1 MAVAQGVIRPEDRL
15 FHLILALMAT
25 TVGLTKE
32 HILSTVR
39 GYREDTEA
47 GVAKATIERRF
58 ERDKDLLRELGIPLQ
73 AVIPP
78 DEDGNNKATV
88 YRIPKADYDPPEGFH
103 LTPQDVR
110 LLNIAAAVW
119 KEGSLSSEARLT
131 HTKLAASG
139 APINEP
145 LIGFLPMLTARDPAL
160 DVLRRALAEG
170 VQVRF
175 DYLTAGQSTPKT
187 RTVSPLAV
195 VLHENRW
202 HLLSLEEPDGQEKT
216 FLLRRIVSAIKP
228 LEASSRAAEDGQV
241 TRMTAELDELYASQ
255 YARITV
261 SPKSAADVVLSNR
274 PLSTREGDELLVHYT
289 DLGALASE
297 LLEYSHDITVVD
309 PPELSQQMANLL
321 REVVSNHG

>member
-88 YRIPKADYDPPEGFH
+88 YRIPKADYDPPAGFQ

-110 LLNIAAAVW
+110 LLNVAAAVW

-145 LIGFLPMLTARDPAL
+145 LIGFLPMLTARDPRWMFCVERWLRGFRCAL
-160 DVLRRALAEG
+160 TTSLLG
-170 VQVRF
+170 NP
-175 DYLTAGQSTPKT
+175 TPK
-187 RTVSPLAV
+187 LAPS
-195 VLHENRW
+195 RPW
-202 HLLSLEEPDGQEKT
+202 PWCCTKIDGT
-216 FLLRRIVSAIKP
+216 C
-228 LEASSRAAEDGQV
+228 
-241 TRMTAELDELYASQ
+241 
-255 YARITV
+255 
-261 SPKSAADVVLSNR
+261 
-274 PLSTREGDELLVHYT
+274 
-289 DLGALASE
+289 
-297 LLEYSHDITVVD
+297 
-309 PPELSQQMANLL
+309 
-321 REVVSNHG
+321 

>member
-1 MAVAQGVIRPEDRL
+1 VIRPEDRL

-25 TVGLTKE
+25 TMGLTKD

-58 ERDKDLLRELGIPLQ
+58 ERDKDILRELGIPLQ

-88 YRIPKADYDPPEGFH
+88 YRIPKADYDPPSGFR
-103 LTPQDVR
+103 LTAQDVR
-110 LLNIAAAVW
+110 LLNVAAAVW
-119 KEGSLSSEARLT
+119 REGSLSSEARLT

-139 APINEP
+139 VPVNEP

-160 DVLRRALAEG
+160 DVLRRAIADG

-175 DYLTAGQSTPKT
+175 DYLTPGASQAKT
-187 RTVSPLAV
+187 RTISPLAV

-202 HLLSLEEPDGQEKT
+202 HVLSVEEPDGGEKT
-216 FLLRRIVSAIKP
+216 FLLRRIVSAVSP
-228 LEASSRAAEDGQV
+228 VDVARRVAVDGQV
-241 TRMTAELDELYASQ
+241 ERMTAELNELYAQ
-255 YARITV
+255 QTARIIPT
-261 SPKSAADVVLSNR
+261 PGSAAEVVLANR
-274 PLSTREGDELLVHYT
+274 SQTTRDGEQLVVHYT
-289 DLGALASE
+289 DLAALAHE
-297 LLEYSHDITVVD
+297 LVEYAADIRVIEPV
-309 PPELSQQMANLL
+309 AL
-321 REVVSNHG
+321 REQMVELVQQVVQSHG

>member
-1 MAVAQGVIRPEDRL
+1 MVIRPEDRL

-25 TVGLTKE
+25 SSGLTKE

-88 YRIPKADYDPPEGFH
+88 YRIPKVDYDPPAGFE
-103 LTPQDVR
+103 LTAQDVR
-110 LLNIAAAVW
+110 LLNVAAAVW
-119 KEGSLSSEARLT
+119 KEGSLSSEARVT
-131 HTKLAASG
+131 HTKLAAIG
-139 APINEP
+139 VGVDEP

-160 DVLRRALAEG
+160 DILRRAISESR
-170 VQVRF
+170 QVRF
-175 DYLTAGQSTPKT
+175 DYVTPGDTESKS

-202 HLLSLEEPDGQEKT
+202 HLLSVEEPGRVEKT
-216 FLLRRIVSAIKP
+216 FLLRRIVSAIDT
-228 LEASSRAAEDGQV
+228 LDNASFAPQAGQVERMSQELAEIYRDTTAVIRPRPGTAAE
-241 TRMTAELDELYASQ
+241 
-255 YARITV
+255 
-261 SPKSAADVVLSNR
+261 VVLNH
-274 PLSTREGDELLVHYT
+274 REGTERSGDTLVVHYT
-289 DLGALASE
+289 DLGAFAHE
-297 LLEYSHDITVVD
+297 LLEYAHDITVME
-309 PPELSQQMANLL
+309 PAELREHMALLL
-321 REVVSNHG
+321 REVVSQHG

>member
-88 YRIPKADYDPPEGFH
+88 YRIPKADYDPPAGFQ

-110 LLNIAAAVW
+110 LLNVAAAVW

-175 DYLTAGQSTPKT
+175 DYLTPGQSTPKT

-202 HLLSLEEPDGQEKT
+202 HLLSLEEPDAQEKT
-216 FLLRRIVSAIKP
+216 FLLRRIVTAIHP
-228 LEASSRAAEDGQV
+228 LDAVSRSAEDDQV
-241 TRMTAELDELYASQ
+241 ARMTRELDDLYASQ
-255 YARITV
+255 FARIAVATG
-261 SPKSAADVVLSNR
+261 SAADVVLSNR
-274 PLSTREGDELLVHYT
+274 PLTIREGDELLVHYT

-297 LLEYSHDITVVD
+297 LLEYAREITVRE
-309 PPELSQQMANLL
+309 PRELAHQMAVLL
-321 REVVSNHG
+321 HEVVRDHG

>member
-1 MAVAQGVIRPEDRL
+1 MAKVVIRPEDRL

-25 TVGLTKE
+25 SAGLTKE

-73 AVIPP
+73 AIIPP

-88 YRIPKADYDPPEGFH
+88 YRIPKVDYDPPAGFE
-103 LTPQDVR
+103 LSAQDIR

-119 KEGSLSSEARLT
+119 KEGSLSSEARVT

-139 APINEP
+139 VGVDEP

-160 DVLRRALAEG
+160 DVLRRAISEG
-170 VQVRF
+170 RQVNF
-175 DYLTAGQSTPKT
+175 DYVTPGDTESKT

-202 HLLSLEEPDGQEKT
+202 HLLSVEEPGGAEKT
-216 FLLRRIVSAIKP
+216 FLLRRIVSAI
-228 LEASSRAAEDGQV
+228 ETRDEQSRGASDGQV
-241 TRMTAELDELYASQ
+241 ERMSGELSRIYRDTTAMIR
-255 YARITV
+255 AREG
-261 SPKSAADVVLSNR
+261 SAAEVVLGHR
-274 PLSTREGDELLVHYT
+274 EGTKREGDLLVVHFT
-289 DLGALASE
+289 DLGAFAHE
-297 LLEYSHDITVVD
+297 LLEYAHDITVVE
-309 PPELSQQMANLL
+309 PTELREQMANLL
-321 REVVSNHG
+321 GEVLTHHG